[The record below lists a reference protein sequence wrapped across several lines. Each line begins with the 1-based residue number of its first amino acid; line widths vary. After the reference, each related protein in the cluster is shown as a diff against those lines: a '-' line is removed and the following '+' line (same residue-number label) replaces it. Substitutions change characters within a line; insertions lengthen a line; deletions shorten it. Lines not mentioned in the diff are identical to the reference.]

1 MILRRTKK
9 RNAHKTKTMKNPNN
23 ITSTKAKCMGT
34 YRLSATK
41 KNPLQLEK
49 ARGILF
55 NYCVD

>member
-1 MILRRTKK
+1 MIQRRTKK
-9 RNAHKTKTMKNPNN
+9 KEYTQNKNNKNPNN

-49 ARGILF
+49 ASGILF

>member
-1 MILRRTKK
+1 
-9 RNAHKTKTMKNPNN
+9 
-23 ITSTKAKCMGT
+23 MGT